1 MLLSGTPGNN
11 PRAFPCIGRKRS
23 RPRPPCAIK
32 KNKVL
37 GYAPPAR
44 AQSGRA
50 KRGEWPA
57 LKWLARKR
65 SNVSSAILSQFLSK
79 SDSLC
84 WA

>member
-1 MLLSGTPGNN
+1 MYWQKKVAP
-11 PRAFPCIGRKRS
+11 A
-23 RPRPPCAIK
+23 PPLRNQKI
-32 KNKVL
+32 KVL

-65 SNVSSAILSQFLSK
+65 SNVSSAAAVIRMGGKVRRRRRDGGARLRARTVT
-79 SDSLC
+79 DP
-84 WA
+84 